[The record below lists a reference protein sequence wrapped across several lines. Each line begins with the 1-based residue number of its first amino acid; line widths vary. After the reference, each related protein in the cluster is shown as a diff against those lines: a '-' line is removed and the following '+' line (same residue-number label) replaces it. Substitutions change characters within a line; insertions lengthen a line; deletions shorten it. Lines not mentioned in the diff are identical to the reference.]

1 MLAVPS
7 SLALTGARRAGVLLL
22 MVGLLYWLMIGFRFQ
37 VGADWNNYIFIYE
50 WKRTFPLQHL
60 LIDRE
65 PGYGMLMWATSKMG
79 WTILFI
85 NAVSAL
91 VFCFG
96 LVSVARRCREPWIAI
111 VVATPL
117 LAVAFA
123 MSAVRQAIADGII
136 FYLFATWDQRST
148 LSRFAFVLFAM
159 TFHFSAV
166 FVLIFVALAS
176 RAPNVVKF
184 GSAIA
189 IGLLLLAIIRFAPSS
204 MEAYSRLYVGG
215 EGKMT
220 APGAIAQV
228 GVLSIAGAIYLL
240 NRNRWAETM
249 GDSQLVRNVAWGS
262 IALLPV
268 ILISSVGAYRFA
280 LYFWPMAMY
289 VYSGIPGLIEAPSGR
304 AFYRVMLIIASFAML
319 IGWLQ
324 LANNSLPWWPYRNW
338 LLEDQVGILIS
349 YKPYQR

>member
-1 MLAVPS
+1 
-7 SLALTGARRAGVLLL
+7 
-22 MVGLLYWLMIGFRFQ
+22 
-37 VGADWNNYIFIYE
+37 
-50 WKRTFPLQHL
+50 
-60 LIDRE
+60 
-65 PGYGMLMWATSKMG
+65 
-79 WTILFI
+79 
-85 NAVSAL
+85 
-91 VFCFG
+91 
-96 LVSVARRCREPWIAI
+96 
-111 VVATPL
+111 
-117 LAVAFA
+117 
-123 MSAVRQAIADGII
+123 
-136 FYLFATWDQRST
+136 
-148 LSRFAFVLFAM
+148 
-159 TFHFSAV
+159 
-166 FVLIFVALAS
+166 
-176 RAPNVVKF
+176 
-184 GSAIA
+184 
-189 IGLLLLAIIRFAPSS
+189 
-204 MEAYSRLYVGG
+204 
-215 EGKMT
+215 MT